1 MTTTGSLSL
10 LVKQAGSAAAE
21 ALHRGLRAAGLR
33 LAIVPT
39 VYDVPAEADRA
50 AGGIRQLIL
59 GVDHFGPGEFRIIPL
74 VRREWPATVVVAYH
88 SPGFEHKGRIAEL
101 VGADVILATPDD
113 LSRFVEGLAPS
124 AAPVPAEAPPT
135 VPPVEAA
142 APAAPAPAPAPAAAE
157 PTAEGPAKEGPWPSI
172 PPAVKQYLAGGAR
185 PAATGTPESVT
196 QPQTREVVKGVENLD
211 GDDELAQGKVLGT
224 IELTEDELRIL
235 LGEDDES

>member
-1 MTTTGSLSL
+1 VTTTGSLSL
-10 LVKQAGSAAAE
+10 LVKQTGSAVAE

-33 LAIVPT
+33 LAIAPT
-39 VYDVPAEADRA
+39 VYDVPAEAEGA
-50 AGGIRQLIL
+50 AGGIRHLIL

-113 LSRFVEGLAPS
+113 LSRFVEGLALS
-124 AAPVPAEAPPT
+124 AAPASPAEAS
-135 VPPVEAA
+135 PVGAA
-142 APAAPAPAPAPAAAE
+142 AQAAPAPAAAE
-157 PTAEGPAKEGPWPSI
+157 EPAKEAPWPSI
-172 PPAVKQYLAGGAR
+172 PPAVKQYLAGGGR
-185 PAATGTPESVT
+185 PGATEVPESVPP
-196 QPQTREVVKGVENLD
+196 PQTHEVVRGVENLD